1 MAQLNA
7 WERQDSETSPAWG
20 AFLLYRDMG
29 GNRSLEKVARKVGK
43 SRPLME
49 RWSRRYDW
57 VERARAF
64 DRAMDAE
71 SVDAYKQQ
79 VKGIVKQQTEL
90 ADKLL
95 RHLADNLDK
104 LPKGTD
110 PTIRW
115 TTAFSAAT
123 KVQGGA
129 MDMVKDKSDATTD
142 TVLAIE
148 RIIARLTDD
157 SEED

>member
-1 MAQLNA
+1 MAQLKP
-7 WERQDSETSPAWG
+7 WDRRDDETSPAWE
-20 AFLLYRDMG
+20 AFCVYRDMG
-29 GNRSLEKVARKVGK
+29 GKRSTGKTQQTLGK
-43 SRPLME
+43 SKRMIDA
-49 RWSRRYDW
+49 WSSRHDW
-57 VERARAF
+57 VERCRAF
-64 DRAMDAE
+64 DRHMDAE

-142 TVLAIE
+142 TVAAIE
-148 RIIARLTDD
+148 RIIERLTRDD
-157 SEED
+157 E